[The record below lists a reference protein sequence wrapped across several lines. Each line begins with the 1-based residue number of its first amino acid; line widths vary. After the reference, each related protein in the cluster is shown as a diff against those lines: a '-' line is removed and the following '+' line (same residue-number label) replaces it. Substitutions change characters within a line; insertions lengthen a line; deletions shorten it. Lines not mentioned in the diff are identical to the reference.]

1 MNPIKRGDIY
11 TVDLEPVRG
20 AEQGK
25 VLQLGINNPSVCH
38 SESLLSAQAPLRICS
53 LRPSQPEGL
62 YSLNQ
67 AFTPALP
74 PLQAPFLL
82 FGAPFDPSPK
92 GFIRLTRLLPRLSPR
107 SKRNSCSLVPLLILA
122 S

>member
-25 VLQLGINNPSVCH
+25 VLQLGINNPLVCH

-62 YSLNQ
+62 YS
-67 AFTPALP
+67 F
-74 PLQAPFLL
+74 
-82 FGAPFDPSPK
+82 SR
-92 GFIRLTRLLPRLSPR
+92 GF
-107 SKRNSCSLVPLLILA
+107 
-122 S
+122 